1 MEINWFTV
9 IAQVVNFFIL
19 VWLLKRFLYKPIL
32 KAIDEREN
40 KIATQL
46 KEAEAKKAEAKKE
59 QDDFQ
64 QKNRTFDQQK
74 KERTDKVVSE
84 MAEERQKL
92 LDQAR
97 TDAAG
102 LSKKLAEAAKEQQHN
117 QQLELTRK
125 IKTEVFAISR
135 KALADL
141 ASVGL
146 EEQLTQAF
154 IKRLKSL
161 QEKELK
167 ELKAAF
173 TKNADP
179 LVVRSAITLPEKEQ
193 QELKQTI
200 DEVLATNTTLKFEVT
215 PALIGG
221 IELSTHE
228 YKLAWSI
235 SEYLRAFEET
245 ISKKN
250 HTQVVPLVV
259 KKENV

>member
-9 IAQVVNFFIL
+9 IAQVINFLIL

-32 KAIDEREN
+32 KAIDERES

-46 KEAEAKKAEAKKE
+46 KEAQSKKAEAKKE

-64 QKNRTFDQQK
+64 QKNVTFDQQK

-84 MAEERQKL
+84 AAEERQKL

-97 TDAAG
+97 NDAAA
-102 LSKKLAEAAKEQQHN
+102 LAKQLALAAKEQQHN
-117 QQLELTRK
+117 QQLEITRK
-125 IKTEVFAISR
+125 IKEEVLTISR

-146 EEQLTQAF
+146 EEQLIQAF

-161 QEKELK
+161 KDEELK
-167 ELKAAF
+167 QMKAAF
-173 TKNADP
+173 TATADA
-179 LVVRSAITLPEKEQ
+179 LLVRSAFALSEDQ
-193 QELKQTI
+193 QNALKQAI
-200 DEVLATNTTLKFEVT
+200 DEVLAADTTLKFEET

-228 YKLAWSI
+228 YKIAWSI
-235 SEYLRAFEET
+235 SEYLRAFEES

-250 HTQVVPLVV
+250 TLQVDPPVV
-259 KKENV
+259 EKENA